1 MSESEFTP
9 EKCRQIL
16 YRVARLRIPNVRQE
30 LPPEEFEEV
39 YGGLGAGASP
49 VGPAGKIIRLEGFM
63 VDSAIARGDAEEAA
77 LYMQAAVKALE
88 DEWDAIEG
96 WETLLP
102 PKASERTEK
111 AVVRAKRQLK
121 PDLYD
126 GIREGKWLAD
136 KLKTQARRLERDE
149 ETCSR
154 VYTMATGGG

>member
-1 MSESEFTP
+1 VPESEFTP
-9 EKCRQIL
+9 EQCRQIL

-30 LPPEEFEEV
+30 LTPEERGQVFGDEP
-39 YGGLGAGASP
+39 LP
-49 VGPAGKIIRLEGFM
+49 PGPAGKIIRLEGFM

-77 LYMQAAVKALE
+77 LYMQAAVKRLE

-102 PKASERTEK
+102 ATASERTEK

-121 PDLYD
+121 PELYD

-149 ETCSR
+149 EACSR
-154 VYTMATGGG
+154 LYTMATGG